1 MSSKWQQQP
10 NRHYCALCNV
20 WMANDRISIATH
32 ENGRKH
38 KEAVEKDLQSRRAD
52 KLEEERRKKD
62 MEDSLR
68 AIEAAAGK
76 KLEEDLGGGA
86 FAGYSYSHAGGVAA
100 VHVGLAA
107 GATASYPPSAT
118 AQAQAQPIAGPGSIH
133 RKQQPDASA
142 KKEMSSWNERKN
154 KRKQAAAAD
163 GRGGEGTND
172 GDHADGGA
180 AAAAKRQKV
189 RKLAAD
195 EGHYTLG
202 EGDDKRTYLEG
213 KVYAPILEE
222 EMPVQ
227 IWIGDDDA
235 PTSSMEQE
243 MKRDDRQHL
252 WKMGLVVKVRKLQK
266 KQPTAKGGFI
276 EEGAESHL
284 RGNDNYE
291 EEIAV
296 DVAYLRNSNDEDETI
311 EKAVQPHRLRLLLGS
326 DEMIPGT
333 IEEARLDLMGGEE
346 IIETHADD
354 GTAGGAGAA
363 APIIDENTG
372 LATWST
378 TTVRK
383 VSANR
388 EAKEERARIRAKRR
402 EEAERARQQER
413 DLNERKMEEAKV
425 ANADDSA
432 LGSYDVWTGGK
443 AGYKG
448 VDIMKNDKIEV
459 SDTAKSLAK
468 GKGTVAFKKVGS
480 GSLMF
485 KAKAKKKKNRRV
497 TSADDDDD

>member
-52 KLEEERRKKD
+52 KLEEERRRKD
-62 MEDSLR
+62 MESSLR

-100 VHVGLAA
+100 VAA
-107 GATASYPPSAT
+107 GATGSYPPSNT
-118 AQAQAQPIAGPGSIH
+118 AQAQAQPTAGPGSIQT
-133 RKQQPDASA
+133 KQQPDASA

-154 KRKQAAAAD
+154 KRKAAATD
-163 GRGGEGTND
+163 RRGGEFTND
-172 GDHADGGA
+172 GDDADGGA
-180 AAAAKRQKV
+180 SALAASKRRKM

-202 EGDDKRTYLEG
+202 EAGDKGTYLEG

-235 PTSSMEQE
+235 PTSSMDQE

-252 WKMGLVVKVRKLQK
+252 WKMGLVLRVRRLKK
-266 KQPTAKGGFI
+266 KQPSTKGGFI
-276 EEGAESHL
+276 EEGAESYL
-284 RGNDNYE
+284 KGNDNE

-363 APIIDENTG
+363 APTIDENTG

-448 VDIMKNDKIEV
+448 VDIMKNDKVEV

-480 GSLMF
+480 GSSMF
-485 KAKAKKKKNRRV
+485 KGKAKKKKNRRV
-497 TSADDDDD
+497 TSADDDDDD

>member
-1 MSSKWQQQP
+1 MSSSKWQQQP
-10 NRHYCALCNV
+10 NRHYCALCNA

-52 KLEEERRKKD
+52 KLEEERRQRD
-62 MEDSLR
+62 MADSLR

-86 FAGYSYSHAGGVAA
+86 FAGYSYAGGAA
-100 VHVGLAA
+100 TTGTTGGYLPVPSHSGIAQAHSAA
-107 GATASYPPSAT
+107 GVVQT
-118 AQAQAQPIAGPGSIH
+118 
-133 RKQQPDASA
+133 KQPDAAALRLFLRSFQLDI
-142 KKEMSSWNERKN
+142 SFL
-154 KRKQAAAAD
+154 AAAD
-163 GRGGEGTND
+163 RKGGDDDAG
-172 GDHADGGA
+172 GGA
-180 AAAAKRQKV
+180 AAAAKRRKV
-189 RKLAAD
+189 RKLAPD

-202 EGDDKRTYLEG
+202 DGDDKQTYLEG

-222 EMPVQ
+222 EMPIQ
-227 IWIGDDDA
+227 IWIGDHGDQA
-235 PTSSMEQE
+235 NLEQE
-243 MKRDDRQHL
+243 MRRDDRQHL
-252 WKMGLVVKVRKLQK
+252 WKMGLVLRVRKIQK
-266 KQPTAKGGFI
+266 KEQKKKPTAQSGFV
-276 EEGAESHL
+276 EEGAEAFPN
-284 RGNDNYE
+284 GGDDE
-291 EEIAV
+291 EKIAV
-296 DVAYLRNSNDEDETI
+296 DVAYLRNANDEDETI
-311 EKAVQPHRLRLLLGS
+311 EKAVEPHRLRLLLGC

-346 IIETHADD
+346 IIIEAHTDE
-354 GTAGGAGAA
+354 GTGGTGTGAA
-363 APIIDENTG
+363 APTIDENTG

-388 EAKEERARIRAKRR
+388 EAKEERARVRAKRR

-448 VDIMKNDKIEV
+448 VDIMKNDKV
-459 SDTAKSLAK
+459 DVAVTAKSLSK
-468 GKGTVAFKKVGS
+468 GKGSVAFKKVGS
-480 GSLMF
+480 GSSMF
-485 KAKAKKKKNRRV
+485 KGKAKKKKNRRV
-497 TSADDDDD
+497 TSADDDDE

>member
-62 MEDSLR
+62 IEDSLR

-86 FAGYSYSHAGGVAA
+86 FAGYSYPHAGGAA
-100 VHVGLAA
+100 AAASIGATGSYLPSNIAQAQNQPQPTTAA
-107 GATASYPPSAT
+107 GAVPTEQTDAT
-118 AQAQAQPIAGPGSIH
+118 
-133 RKQQPDASA
+133 A

-154 KRKQAAAAD
+154 KRKAAA
-163 GRGGEGTND
+163 GSGGAND
-172 GDHADGGA
+172 GADADGGA
-180 AAAAKRQKV
+180 AAAAKRRKV
-189 RKLAAD
+189 RKLAAG

-202 EGDDKRTYLEG
+202 EGDDKRTYLQG

-227 IWIGDDDA
+227 IWTGDNNV

-252 WKMGLVVKVRKLQK
+252 WKMGLVVRVRKHQK
-266 KQPTAKGGFI
+266 KQPTAKSGFV

-284 RGNDNYE
+284 NGDDKK

-296 DVAYLRNSNDEDETI
+296 DVAYLRNPSDEDETI
-311 EKAVQPHRLRLLLGS
+311 EKVVEPHRLRLLLGC

-346 IIETHADD
+346 IIETHTDD
-354 GTAGGAGAA
+354 GTNGAA
-363 APIIDENTG
+363 PTIDENTG

-448 VDIMKNDKIEV
+448 VDIMKNDKVEV

-480 GSLMF
+480 GSSMF
-485 KAKAKKKKNRRV
+485 KGKAKKKKNRRV
-497 TSADDDDD
+497 TSADDDD

>member
-1 MSSKWQQQP
+1 MSSSKWQQQP
-10 NRHYCALCNV
+10 NRHYCALCNA

-52 KLEEERRKKD
+52 KLEEERRQRD
-62 MEDSLR
+62 MADSLR

-86 FAGYSYSHAGGVAA
+86 FAGYSYAGGAA
-100 VHVGLAA
+100 TTGTTGGYLPVPSHSGIAQAHSAA
-107 GATASYPPSAT
+107 GVVQT
-118 AQAQAQPIAGPGSIH
+118 
-133 RKQQPDASA
+133 KQPDAAA

-154 KRKQAAAAD
+154 KRKAAAAD
-163 GRGGEGTND
+163 RKGGDDDAG
-172 GDHADGGA
+172 GGA
-180 AAAAKRQKV
+180 AAAAKRRKV
-189 RKLAAD
+189 RKLAPD

-202 EGDDKRTYLEG
+202 DGDDKQTYLEG

-222 EMPVQ
+222 EMPIQ
-227 IWIGDDDA
+227 IWIGDHGDQA
-235 PTSSMEQE
+235 NLEQE
-243 MKRDDRQHL
+243 MRRDDRQHL
-252 WKMGLVVKVRKLQK
+252 WKMGLVLRVRKIQK
-266 KQPTAKGGFI
+266 KEQKKKPTAQSGFV
-276 EEGAESHL
+276 EEGAEAFPN
-284 RGNDNYE
+284 GGDDE
-291 EEIAV
+291 EKIAV
-296 DVAYLRNSNDEDETI
+296 DVAYLRNANDEDETI
-311 EKAVQPHRLRLLLGS
+311 EKAVEPHRLRLLLGC

-346 IIETHADD
+346 IIIEAHTDE
-354 GTAGGAGAA
+354 GTGGTGTGAA
-363 APIIDENTG
+363 APTIDENTG

-388 EAKEERARIRAKRR
+388 EAKEERARVRAKRR

-448 VDIMKNDKIEV
+448 VDIMKNDKV
-459 SDTAKSLAK
+459 DVAVTAKSLSK
-468 GKGTVAFKKVGS
+468 GKGNVAFKKVGS
-480 GSLMF
+480 GSSMF
-485 KAKAKKKKNRRV
+485 KGKAKKKKNRRV
-497 TSADDDDD
+497 TSADDDDE

>member
-52 KLEEERRKKD
+52 KLEEERLRKD

-100 VHVGLAA
+100 VAT
-107 GATASYPPSAT
+107 GATVTYPPSNT
-118 AQAQAQPIAGPGSIH
+118 AQAQAQPTTASGASQTM
-133 RKQQPDASA
+133 QQPDASA
-142 KKEMSSWNERKN
+142 KKEMSNWNERKN
-154 KRKQAAAAD
+154 KRKTDATD
-163 GRGGEGTND
+163 RRGGEGAND
-172 GDHADGGA
+172 GDDANGGA
-180 AAAAKRQKV
+180 SAASKRRKV

-213 KVYAPILEE
+213 KFYAPIVEE

-252 WKMGLVVKVRKLQK
+252 WKMGLVVRIRRPKK
-266 KQPTAKGGFI
+266 KQPTTKGGFI
-276 EEGAESHL
+276 EESAESHL
-284 RGNDNYE
+284 KGLDNE
-291 EEIAV
+291 DEIAV

-346 IIETHADD
+346 IIETHTDD
-354 GTAGGAGAA
+354 GTARGAGAA
-363 APIIDENTG
+363 APTIDENTG

-432 LGSYDVWTGGK
+432 LGSYDVWTAGK

-448 VDIMKNDKIEV
+448 VDIMKNDKVDV

-468 GKGTVAFKKVGS
+468 GKGTIVFKKVGS
-480 GSLMF
+480 GSSMF
-485 KAKAKKKKNRRV
+485 KGKAKKKKNRRV

>member
-1 MSSKWQQQP
+1 MSSKWQQKP

-52 KLEEERRKKD
+52 KLEEERRRKD
-62 MEDSLR
+62 MESSLR

-100 VHVGLAA
+100 VAA
-107 GATASYPPSAT
+107 GATGSYPPSNT
-118 AQAQAQPIAGPGSIH
+118 AQAQAQPTAGPGSIQT
-133 RKQQPDASA
+133 KQQPDASA

-154 KRKQAAAAD
+154 KRKAAATD
-163 GRGGEGTND
+163 RRGGEFTND
-172 GDHADGGA
+172 GDDADGGA
-180 AAAAKRQKV
+180 SALAASKRRKM

-202 EGDDKRTYLEG
+202 EAGDKGTYLEG

-235 PTSSMEQE
+235 PTSSMDQE

-252 WKMGLVVKVRKLQK
+252 WKMGLVLRVRRLKK
-266 KQPTAKGGFI
+266 KQPSTKGGFI
-276 EEGAESHL
+276 EEGAESYL
-284 RGNDNYE
+284 KGNDNE

-354 GTAGGAGAA
+354 GMAGGAGAA
-363 APIIDENTG
+363 APTIDENTG

-448 VDIMKNDKIEV
+448 VDIMKNDKVEV

-480 GSLMF
+480 GSSMF
-485 KAKAKKKKNRRV
+485 KGKAKKKKNRRV
-497 TSADDDDD
+497 TSADDDDDD

>member
-1 MSSKWQQQP
+1 
-10 NRHYCALCNV
+10 
-20 WMANDRISIATH
+20 
-32 ENGRKH
+32 
-38 KEAVEKDLQSRRAD
+38 
-52 KLEEERRKKD
+52 
-62 MEDSLR
+62 
-68 AIEAAAGK
+68 
-76 KLEEDLGGGA
+76 
-86 FAGYSYSHAGGVAA
+86 
-100 VHVGLAA
+100 
-107 GATASYPPSAT
+107 
-118 AQAQAQPIAGPGSIH
+118 
-133 RKQQPDASA
+133 
-142 KKEMSSWNERKN
+142 
-154 KRKQAAAAD
+154 
-163 GRGGEGTND
+163 
-172 GDHADGGA
+172 
-180 AAAAKRQKV
+180 
-189 RKLAAD
+189 
-195 EGHYTLG
+195 
-202 EGDDKRTYLEG
+202 
-213 KVYAPILEE
+213 
-222 EMPVQ
+222 
-227 IWIGDDDA
+227 
-235 PTSSMEQE
+235 
-243 MKRDDRQHL
+243 
-252 WKMGLVVKVRKLQK
+252 MGLVVRVRRLKKLQ
-266 KQPTAKGGFI
+266 PTIKGGFI

-284 RGNDNYE
+284 KGNDNE

-311 EKAVQPHRLRLLLGS
+311 EKAVPPYRLRLLLGS

-363 APIIDENTG
+363 AAPTIDENTG

-448 VDIMKNDKIEV
+448 VDIMKNDKVEV
-459 SDTAKSLAK
+459 SDTVKSLAK
-468 GKGTVAFKKVGS
+468 GKGTVAFKKIGS
-480 GSLMF
+480 GSSMF
-485 KAKAKKKKNRRV
+485 KVKAKKKKNRRV